1 MRRNIAITCIYL
13 RSKFHENKTHTKHS
27 IGNTKQSKVLILF
40 KPEDYK
46 QHNIKTKFRFLYC
59 VARKLTVCCQAYF
72 KLVYS
77 I

>member
-13 RSKFHENKTHTKHS
+13 RSKFHENKTYTKHS
-27 IGNTKQSKVLILF
+27 IGNTKQSKVLILL

-46 QHNIKTKFRFLYC
+46 QKKKTKFRFLYC

>member
-1 MRRNIAITCIYL
+1 MRRNAAITCIYL
-13 RSKFHENKTHTKHS
+13 RSKFHENETCTKHS
-27 IGNTKQSKVLILF
+27 IGNTKQSKVLILL
-40 KPEDYK
+40 KPEDFK